1 MACLD
6 KTASVVELLPT
17 SKAYFSILDATLTRI
32 SHNVIA
38 IVHTNSLTDR
48 SATGIQQRLYT
59 IMCIIAETFRDEKKE
74 VFLGKLCSELVKR
87 DLALDDPKTTAQLV
101 FILFGAFTTLY
112 IPIPDPEPGKL
123 QMKAS
128 NVGAGIQRRSTA
140 TWHIG
145 SQELNDDDLD
155 ASFDDLLFRYS
166 RHEHGPIPQPRV
178 RHHDTIHGPPGES
191 KILRSQNVSFYT
203 LDRLLKIQI
212 CWTTSICEHLEFNL
226 RTKTLKLFRIPSYC
240 VLLCLLEPDK
250 TFLDRYDSLPTQK
263 DVNAD
268 HASSLFH
275 KFLGDEREELAAT
288 VTAANFFREVLATY
302 RLIFGQHKDS
312 RKLIKTYSARGQHF
326 ACVQYIA
333 VPLTL
338 PTGT

>member
-32 SHNVIA
+32 SNNVMA

-74 VFLGKLCSELVKR
+74 VFLGKQCSELVKR

-112 IPIPDPEPGKL
+112 IPIQDPEPGKL

-128 NVGAGIQRRSTA
+128 NLGAGIQRRSTA

-155 ASFDDLLFRYS
+155 G
-166 RHEHGPIPQPRV
+166 RHRN
-178 RHHDTIHGPPGES
+178 PPG
-191 KILRSQNVSFYT
+191 QGY
-203 LDRLLKIQI
+203 
-212 CWTTSICEHLEFNL
+212 
-226 RTKTLKLFRIPSYC
+226 
-240 VLLCLLEPDK
+240 
-250 TFLDRYDSLPTQK
+250 PTG
-263 DVNAD
+263 V
-268 HASSLFH
+268 
-275 KFLGDEREELAAT
+275 
-288 VTAANFFREVLATY
+288 
-302 RLIFGQHKDS
+302 
-312 RKLIKTYSARGQHF
+312 
-326 ACVQYIA
+326 
-333 VPLTL
+333 LTL
-338 PTGT
+338 PYSGSQGQRSLLTRPVTLPGSGQGTLQGRIEVETV

>member
-1 MACLD
+1 
-6 KTASVVELLPT
+6 
-17 SKAYFSILDATLTRI
+17 
-32 SHNVIA
+32 
-38 IVHTNSLTDR
+38 
-48 SATGIQQRLYT
+48 
-59 IMCIIAETFRDEKKE
+59 MCIIAETFRDEKKE

-128 NVGAGIQRRSTA
+128 NLGAGIQRRSTA

-145 SQELNDDDLD
+145 SQELNDDGLD

-203 LDRLLKIQI
+203 LDRLLKVQI

-226 RTKTLKLFRIPSYC
+226 KTKTLKLFQDSL
-240 VLLCLLEPDK
+240 LLCSP
-250 TFLDRYDSLPTQK
+250 
-263 DVNAD
+263 
-268 HASSLFH
+268 
-275 KFLGDEREELAAT
+275 
-288 VTAANFFREVLATY
+288 VLT
-302 RLIFGQHKDS
+302 G
-312 RKLIKTYSARGQHF
+312 AR
-326 ACVQYIA
+326 
-333 VPLTL
+333 
-338 PTGT
+338 